1 MILPASVRFS
11 TAAMPSMAPAMPLM
25 ASTEQL
31 VSSWP
36 AVTLRSTI
44 FMSPMVEPLVPNM

>member
-1 MILPASVRFS
+1 
-11 TAAMPSMAPAMPLM
+11 MAPAMPDT

-36 AVTLRSTI
+36 EDTLSNNT
-44 FMSPMVEPLVPNM
+44 FMSPITEPLVPNM